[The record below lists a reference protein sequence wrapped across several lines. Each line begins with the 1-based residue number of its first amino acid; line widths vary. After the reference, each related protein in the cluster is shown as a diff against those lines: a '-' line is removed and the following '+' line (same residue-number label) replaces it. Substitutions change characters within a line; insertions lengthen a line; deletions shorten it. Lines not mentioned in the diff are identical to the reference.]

1 MFEDIS
7 PFLPSAQTIVMILA
21 GFTVLAYI
29 LFYFAGRQYNRRDG
43 FRVQQPIIN
52 KNY

>member
-1 MFEDIS
+1 MFEDIT

-21 GFTVLAYI
+21 GLTVLAYI

-43 FRVQQPIIN
+43 FRAQQPIIN